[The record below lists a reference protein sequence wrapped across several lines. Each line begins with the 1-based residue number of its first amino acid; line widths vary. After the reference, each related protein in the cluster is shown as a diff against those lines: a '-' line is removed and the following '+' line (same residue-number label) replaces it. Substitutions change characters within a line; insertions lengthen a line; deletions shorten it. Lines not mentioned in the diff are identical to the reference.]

1 MQWVSARG
9 AAAGCTPPLPGRR
22 LPLAAAAGA
31 VLADDVHAPADLP
44 AADTSAM
51 DGWAVGGPPPWTVR
65 GEVLAGKP
73 PAPLPA
79 GGAVRIATGALL
91 PPGADGVLRRE
102 RGTESGGVLRPLG
115 DRVDGVPS
123 DVTGVVA
130 ADVRPAGRE
139 CRRGDVV
146 LPAGSRLTPAAVGLL
161 AAVGAD
167 QVAVRQARVAVLV
180 LGDELVA
187 DGVPRVGTVR
197 DALGPMLAAWLPAL
211 GARVVLA
218 DHVPD
223 RYDALADAL
232 AELTGPTR
240 ERRVDVVV
248 TTGSTARGPVDHL
261 HAVLEGCGAR
271 LVVDGVA
278 VRPGHPQLLALL
290 PRPQGGT
297 VPLAGLPGNPLAAVS
312 AVLTLLEPLL
322 AAMHAGPPRPVRR
335 VRLAEAVHA
344 GGEATRLV
352 PVLAGR
358 PVRYAGPAMLRGLA
372 VADGVAVVPPGGS
385 PAGAEVELLDLPV

>member
-1 MQWVSARG
+1 MQWVSARA
-9 AAAGCTPPLPGRR
+9 AAAGCAPPLPGRR
-22 LPLAAAAGA
+22 VPLSAAAGA
-31 VLADDVHAPADLP
+31 VLADDVHAPGDLP

-51 DGWAVGGPPPWTVR
+51 DGWAVAGPPPWTVR
-65 GEVLAGKP
+65 GEVLAGSL

-79 GGAVRIATGALL
+79 GDAVRIATGALL
-91 PPGADGVLRRE
+91 PPGAGGVLRRE
-102 RGTESGGVLRPLG
+102 RGTESGGVLRPLDDPG
-115 DRVDGVPS
+115 YDVP
-123 DVTGVVA
+123 GAVA
-130 ADVRPAGRE
+130 GDVRRAGRE

-167 QVAVRQARVAVLV
+167 EVAVRRARVAVLV
-180 LGDELVA
+180 LGDELVV
-187 DGVPRVGTVR
+187 DGVPRAGTVR

-211 GARVVLA
+211 GAGVVA
-218 DHVPD
+218 VRRVPD
-223 RYDALADAL
+223 RHDALAAVVSAVAGADQ
-232 AELTGPTR
+232 GP
-240 ERRVDVVV
+240 VDVVV

-290 PRPQGGT
+290 PRPDGGT
-297 VPLAGLPGNPLAAVS
+297 VPLVGLPGNPLAAVS

-335 VRLAEAVHA
+335 VRLLEAVAA

-372 VADGVAVVPPGGS
+372 GADGVAVVPPRGL
-385 PAGAEVELLDLPV
+385 PAGAETDVLDLPGSARS